1 MRKSITKLFLAA
13 LSLLCISGCAGRDV
27 REPEQ
32 EIIIGVVTKSRNSEY
47 WMCHGEGCQREERE
61 DSRIPQDLLKMQVDA
76 LAVSPLILTIISIAM
91 PWPWGCEGPC
101 FATPPPSGVWP
112 SIGIDNETVGYE
124 LAECWLIRWS
134 TRGTLPSLRAAGSR
148 HP

>member
-47 WMCHGEGCQREERE
+47 WMSVNAGMEKAAKERNVKTVILSPDTE
-61 DSRIPQDLLKMQVDA
+61 TDKKIQKKISSKTIKGSISPQK
-76 LAVSPLILTIISIAM
+76 
-91 PWPWGCEGPC
+91 C
-101 FATPPPSGVWP
+101 
-112 SIGIDNETVGYE
+112 IGSVLWNE
-124 LAECWLIRWS
+124 
-134 TRGTLPSLRAAGSR
+134 
-148 HP
+148 